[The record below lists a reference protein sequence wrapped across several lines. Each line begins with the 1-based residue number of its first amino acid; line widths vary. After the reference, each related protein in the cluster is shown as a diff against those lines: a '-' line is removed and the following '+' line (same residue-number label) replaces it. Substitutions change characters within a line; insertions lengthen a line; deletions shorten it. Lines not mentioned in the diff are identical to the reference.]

1 MMLSQETQD
10 LARRLLA
17 YEAAA
22 DNTSAPT
29 ECVAVRVCE
38 KLRPPLCALAG
49 VAGYRSFLSRAL
61 TLARAQ
67 APGLSA
73 VHVTADGSLQGL
85 GEIEPQNNNGH
96 AGEGEIILIGQLLEL
111 FLTFLGAALTLRLV
125 QDVSPHFMVT
135 TESGTPNPFENILQE
150 VGQLTNVS
158 ERLLL
163 LADQY
168 PFVED
173 ALMSISGSVRNT
185 ANALEV
191 LALIRNKS
199 NGLQKNTPTRQPKQ
213 PAKHYVM

>member
-1 MMLSQETQD
+1 MILFQETRD

-17 YEAAA
+17 YEAVAGK
-22 DNTSAPT
+22 TSEPT
-29 ECVAVRVCE
+29 ECAAVRVCE
-38 KLRPPLCALAG
+38 KLRPSLCALAG

-67 APGLSA
+67 APGLS
-73 VHVTADGSLQGL
+73 VVQVTADGSLQGL
-85 GEIEPQNNNGH
+85 GEIEPQSDNGH
-96 AGEGEIILIGQLLEL
+96 PGEGEIILIAQLLGL
-111 FLTFLGAALTLRLV
+111 FLTFLGTALTLRLV

-135 TESGTPNPFENILQE
+135 TESGTPMTFENILQE
-150 VGQLTNVS
+150 VGQLNNVS
-158 ERLLL
+158 ERLQL
-163 LADQY
+163 LADQN

-185 ANALEV
+185 ATALEV

-213 PAKHYVM
+213 PSKHYVM